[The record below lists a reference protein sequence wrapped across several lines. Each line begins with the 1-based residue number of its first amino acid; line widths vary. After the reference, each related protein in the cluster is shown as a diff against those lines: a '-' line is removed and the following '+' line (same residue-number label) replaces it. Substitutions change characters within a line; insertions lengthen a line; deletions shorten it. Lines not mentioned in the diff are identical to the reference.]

1 MSRYK
6 EWITDTPSIV
16 ITEKPVGSNVPENAS
31 ELVDLDELQ
40 PPPAEELND
49 FNDSADPAVITE
61 NKTAPLHKSISDREQ
76 NLDLKPRYKGHA
88 PLNDLV
94 RRDWVQMIEQDPDSF
109 NALLY
114 RPVDDL
120 PTKVDE
126 DGLET
131 PLFTE
136 LNNNQKE
143 LTYSDPAIVTVL
155 DCPDE
160 RESFTAVDSD
170 GDQDGSTDDFLVIR
184 AATTGVAIGSIF
196 EWNEELLDGRLARRF
211 WYVLRIFTYGTASV
225 GSLYYCIPAKNFT
238 QSSFGETNE

>member
-1 MSRYK
+1 VTDIPAADITALNTVNAPTVK
-6 EWITDTPSIV
+6 ESTDV
-16 ITEKPVGSNVPENAS
+16 KS
-31 ELVDLDELQ
+31 ELVDLDDLEQ
-40 PPPAEELND
+40 PPAEDLSNFSESD
-49 FNDSADPAVITE
+49 EPGS
-61 NKTAPLHKSISDREQ
+61 KTAPLPRSILDREQ
-76 NLDLKPRYKGHA
+76 NLDLKPRYKGHS

-94 RRDWVQMIEQDPDSF
+94 RKDWVQMIEQDPDSF

-114 RPVDDL
+114 RPVDDVL
-120 PTKVDE
+120 TNVGE

-143 LTYSDPAIVTVL
+143 LTYSDPEVVTVL

-160 RESFTAVDSD
+160 RESFVAVDSD

-184 AATTGVAIGSIF
+184 AATTGVAIGSTF

-211 WYVLRIFTYGTASV
+211 WYVLRIYTYGTASV

-238 QSSFGETNE
+238 QSALGESHEQH